1 MKGNNANALII
12 DDHEGMRYLLQVL
25 VEEEGYNAA
34 AVSDG
39 QQAVELVK
47 KFNFGVV
54 LMDIKYAGDGWVVNV
69 EKDQANLLLL
79 RSSYN

>member
-12 DDHEGMRYLLQVL
+12 DDHDGMRYLLQVL
-25 VEEEGYNAA
+25 VEEGYNAT

-47 KFNFGVV
+47 
-54 LMDIKYAGDGWVVNV
+54 
-69 EKDQANLLLL
+69 
-79 RSSYN
+79 SSILV